1 MPHPGFDLTG
11 QRALVTGS
19 TRGIGLAIAR
29 ALGLAGAEV
38 VLNARSA
45 EAVTAAA
52 KTLAAEG
59 LRVQAAPFDVTD
71 TEAARTA
78 IERVG
83 PIDILV
89 NNAGQQF
96 RSPAVSFPDDAW
108 NAIIETHLNA
118 AFRLIKLVAPGMIE
132 RRHGRIINIASVT
145 SELGR
150 ANIPAYSAAKGGVR
164 MMTRSLSTEWARH
177 GVTVNA
183 IGPGYVLTEMNRPLV
198 EDAQFNAWVCARTP
212 AGRWAAPEE
221 IAGAAVFLASPAASY
236 VSGQILYVDGGFTA
250 AM

>member
-19 TRGIGLAIAR
+19 TRGIGFAIAR

-38 VLNARSA
+38 ALNGRSA
-45 EAVTAAA
+45 GTVAATAEALGREGIA
-52 KTLAAEG
+52 TLP
-59 LRVQAAPFDVTD
+59 APFDVTD
-71 TEAARTA
+71 TDAARA
-78 IERVG
+78 VIDRLG

-89 NNAGQQF
+89 NNAGQQH
-96 RSPAVSFPDDAW
+96 RAPAVSFPDEAW

-132 RRHGRIINIASVT
+132 RGRGRIITIASVL

-150 ANIPAYSAAKGGVR
+150 ANIPAYGAAKGGLR
-164 MMTRSLSTEWARH
+164 SLTRCLSTEWAKH

-198 EDAQFNAWVCARTP
+198 EDAAFNAWVCARTP
-212 AGRWAAPEE
+212 AGRWADPEE

>member
-38 VLNARSA
+38 ALNARSA
-45 EAVTAAA
+45 DAVEATAKA
-52 KTLAAEG
+52 LAAEG
-59 LRVQAAPFDVTD
+59 LRVAAAPFDVTD
-71 TEAARTA
+71 GEAAAAA
-78 IERVG
+78 IARLG
-83 PIDILV
+83 RIDILV
-89 NNAGQQF
+89 NNAGQQH
-96 RSPAVSFPDDAW
+96 RAPAVAFPDDAW

-118 AFRLIKLVAPGMIE
+118 VFRLIKLVAPGMIE
-132 RRHGRIINIASVT
+132 RRHGRIINIGSLL

-150 ANIPAYSAAKGGVR
+150 ANVPAYGAAKGAIR
-164 MMTRSLSTEWARH
+164 SLTRCLSTEWAKH

-183 IGPGYVLTEMNRPLV
+183 IGPGYVRTELNRALI
-198 EDAQFNAWVCARTP
+198 EDAAFNAWVCARTP
-212 AGRWAAPEE
+212 AGRWCDPEE

>member
-45 EAVTAAA
+45 DAVAAAA

-59 LRVQAAPFDVTD
+59 LHVAAAPFDVTD
-71 TEAARTA
+71 TEAAAAA
-78 IERVG
+78 IARFG
-83 PIDILV
+83 RIDILV
-89 NNAGQQF
+89 NNAGQQH
-96 RSPAVSFPDDAW
+96 RAPAVSFPDDAW

-132 RRHGRIINIASVT
+132 RRHGRIINIGSLL

-150 ANIPAYSAAKGGVR
+150 ANVPAYGAAKGGIR
-164 MMTRSLSTEWARH
+164 SLTRCLSTEWAKH

-183 IGPGYVLTEMNRPLV
+183 IGPGYVRTELNKALI

-212 AGRWAAPEE
+212 AGRWCDPEE

>member
-19 TRGIGLAIAR
+19 TRGIGFAIAR

-38 VLNARSA
+38 ALNGR
-45 EAVTAAA
+45 TAAA
-52 KTLAAEG
+52 VAATAQTLAREG
-59 LRVQAAPFDVTD
+59 IATLAAPFDVTD
-71 TEAARTA
+71 TEAARA
-78 IERVG
+78 VIAGLG

-89 NNAGQQF
+89 NNAGQQH
-96 RSPAVSFPDDAW
+96 RAPAVSFPDDAW
-108 NAIIETHLNA
+108 GAIIETHLNA
-118 AFRLIKLVAPGMIE
+118 VFRLIKLVAPGMIE
-132 RRHGRIINIASVT
+132 RGRGRIINIGSLL

-150 ANIPAYSAAKGGVR
+150 ANVPAYGAAKGGIR
-164 MMTRSLSTEWARH
+164 SLTRCLSTEWARH

-183 IGPGYVLTEMNRPLV
+183 IGPGYVRTELNRALIG
-198 EDAQFNAWVCARTP
+198 DAAFNAWVCARTP
-212 AGRWAAPEE
+212 AGRWAEPEE